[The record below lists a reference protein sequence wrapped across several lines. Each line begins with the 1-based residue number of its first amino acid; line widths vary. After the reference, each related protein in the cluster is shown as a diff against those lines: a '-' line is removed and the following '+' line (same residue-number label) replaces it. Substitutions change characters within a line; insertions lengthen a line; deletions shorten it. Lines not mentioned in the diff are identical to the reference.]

1 VTSADGTDADGTE
14 NRLLPSV
21 QLIERVL
28 ATDVSYT
35 ISRMRVLER
44 IPGNPIGIGYRRI
57 DEKAVALVSVFLPA
71 FRRVIG
77 LRPGH
82 EGEIEALVAW
92 YRSYGVKPTFEI
104 VPGMYDAALGR
115 ELARHGFLP
124 SGFHAAL
131 IGEPDRSTQPNPDID
146 TDLDIERV
154 VSDEATERYL
164 DAYVAGWGVPDKDHA
179 QFKSN
184 VRPWRQQPGWSLYL
198 ARVDGRPAAA
208 ATLYVADRVA
218 YLADATTAPAF
229 RGRGLHAALLRQRI
243 RDAGAAGV
251 DFIFS
256 GAEPMGTS
264 HRNME
269 RAGLRLYFHRTK
281 WTAG

>member
-1 VTSADGTDADGTE
+1 MAIADDTE
-14 NRLLPSV
+14 NRLLPSLP
-21 QLIERVL
+21 LIERVL
-28 ATDVSYT
+28 AADASYT

-57 DEKAVALVSVFLPA
+57 DDKAVALVSLFLPS

-82 EGEIEALVAW
+82 EGEIEPLLAW
-92 YRSYGVKPTFEI
+92 YRGYGVKPTFEI

-131 IGEPDRSTQPNPDID
+131 IGEPDRATQRRARRSTSSRSPPMRRWSAISMPMSPDGAFRKR
-146 TDLDIERV
+146 TTP
-154 VSDEATERYL
+154 S
-164 DAYVAGWGVPDKDHA
+164 
-179 QFKSN
+179 S
-184 VRPWRQQPGWSLYL
+184 RPMSVHGAMQPGWSLYL

-218 YLADATTAPAF
+218 YLADAATAPAY
-229 RGRGLHAALLRQRI
+229 RGRGLHAALLRRRI
-243 RDAGAAGV
+243 RDASTAGI
-251 DFIFS
+251 DFVFS
-256 GAEPMGTS
+256 GAEPLGTS

-269 RAGLRLYFHRTK
+269 RAGLRLHFLRTK
-281 WTAG
+281 WTAI

>member
-1 VTSADGTDADGTE
+1 VTNLDGGLEDRE
-14 NRLLPSV
+14 QRLLPSL

-28 ATDVSYT
+28 TTDAAYT

-44 IPGNPIGIGYRRI
+44 IPGNPIGIGFRRI
-57 DEKAVALVSVFLPA
+57 DDKAVALVSLFLPS

-82 EGEIEALVAW
+82 EGEIEPLLAW
-92 YRSYGVKPTFEI
+92 YRGYGVKPTFEI

-131 IGEPDRSTQPNPDID
+131 IGEPDHSMQPDPEV
-146 TDLDIERV
+146 DIERV
-154 VSDEATERYL
+154 ASDEAMERYL
-164 DAYVAGWGVPDKDHA
+164 DAYVAGWGVPERDHA
-179 QFKSN
+179 QFKAN
-184 VRPWRQQPGWSLYL
+184 VRPWREQPGWSLYL

-229 RGRGLHAALLRQRI
+229 RGRGLQTALLRQRI

-251 DFIFS
+251 DFVFS
-256 GAEPMGTS
+256 GAEPFDTS
-264 HRNME
+264 HRNMD
-269 RAGLRLYFHRTK
+269 RAGLRLHFLRTK
-281 WTAG
+281 WTAA

>member
-1 VTSADGTDADGTE
+1 MATWMGPE
-14 NRLLPSV
+14 KRLLPSL

-28 ATDVSYT
+28 ATDASYT

-57 DEKAVALVSVFLPA
+57 DEHAVALVSLFLPA
-71 FRRVIG
+71 FTRVIG

-82 EGEIEALVAW
+82 EGEIEPLLAW
-92 YRSYGVKPTFEI
+92 YRGYGVKPTFEI
-104 VPGMYDAALGR
+104 VPGMYNAALGR

-131 IGEPDRSTQPNPDID
+131 VGEPDQSTHPNPEI
-146 TDLDIERV
+146 DIEQV
-154 VSDEATERYL
+154 ASDAAMEGYL
-164 DAYVAGWGVPDKDHA
+164 DAYVAGWGVAEKDHA
-179 QFKSN
+179 QFKAN
-184 VRPWRQQPGWSLYL
+184 VRPWREQPGWSLYL

-218 YLADATTAPAF
+218 YLADATTAPAY
-229 RGRGLHAALLRQRI
+229 RGSGLQTALLRQRI
-243 RDAGAAGV
+243 RDASKAGI
-251 DFIFS
+251 DFVFS
-256 GAEPMGTS
+256 GAEPLGTS

-269 RAGLRLYFHRTK
+269 RAGLRLHFLRTK
-281 WTAG
+281 WQAV

>member
-1 VTSADGTDADGTE
+1 MSARASAASADGSE

-21 QLIERVL
+21 GLIERVL
-28 ATDVSYT
+28 TADASYT

-57 DEKAVALVSVFLPA
+57 DDRAVALVSIFLPS
-71 FRRVIG
+71 FTRVIG

-82 EGEIEALVAW
+82 EGEIAPLLAW
-92 YRSYGVKPTFEI
+92 YREYGVKPTFEI

-124 SGFHAAL
+124 AGFHAAV
-131 IGEPDRSTQPNPDID
+131 IGEPDCAAAQNADID
-146 TDLDIERV
+146 IEQV
-154 VSDEATERYL
+154 VSEEAMEHYL
-164 DAYVAGWGVPDKDHA
+164 DAYVAGWGVQEKDHA
-179 QFKSN
+179 QFKAN
-184 VRPWRQQPGWSLYL
+184 VRPWREQPGWSLYL

-208 ATLYVADRVA
+208 ATLYIADRVA

-229 RGRGLHAALLRQRI
+229 RGRGLHAALLRRRV
-243 RDAGAAGV
+243 RDASAAGI
-251 DFIFS
+251 DFVFS

-269 RAGLRLYFHRTK
+269 RAGLRLHFLRTK
-281 WTAG
+281 WRTA

>member
-1 VTSADGTDADGTE
+1 LATSVDDAAH
-14 NRLLPSV
+14 RLLPSL

-28 ATDVSYT
+28 AADAAYT

-57 DEKAVALVSVFLPA
+57 DDKAVALVSMFLPA
-71 FRRVIG
+71 FTRVIG

-82 EGEIEALVAW
+82 EGEIEPLLAW
-92 YRSYGVKPTFEI
+92 YREYGVKPTFEI
-104 VPGMYDAALGR
+104 VPGMYDAALGQ

-131 IGEPDRSTQPNPDID
+131 IGEPDPSTRPNPEM
-146 TDLDIERV
+146 DIERV
-154 VSDEATERYL
+154 ASAEAMERYL
-164 DAYVAGWGVPDKDHA
+164 DAYVAGWRVPEKDHA
-179 QFKSN
+179 QFKAN
-184 VRPWRQQPGWSLYL
+184 VRPWREQPGWSLYVTQ
-198 ARVDGRPAAA
+198 VDGRPAAA
-208 ATLYVADRVA
+208 ATLYVGDRVA

-243 RDAGAAGV
+243 RDANMAGI
-251 DFIFS
+251 DFVFS
-256 GAEPMGTS
+256 GAEPFGTS

-269 RAGLRLYFHRTK
+269 RAGLRLHFLRTK
-281 WTAG
+281 WMAA

>member
-1 VTSADGTDADGTE
+1 VSARASATSADGTQI
-14 NRLLPSV
+14 RLFPSV

-28 ATDVSYT
+28 TADAAYT
-35 ISRMRVLER
+35 VSRMRVLER

-57 DEKAVALVSVFLPA
+57 DDKAVALVSMFLPA
-71 FRRVIG
+71 FTRVIG

-82 EGEIEALVAW
+82 EREIEPLLAW
-92 YRSYGVKPTFEI
+92 YREYGVKPTFEI

-115 ELARHGFLP
+115 ELGRHGFLP

-131 IGEPDRSTQPNPDID
+131 IAEPDRSTQPNPKI
-146 TDLDIERV
+146 DIERV
-154 VSDEATERYL
+154 ASAEAMEHYL
-164 DAYVAGWGVPDKDHA
+164 DAYVAGWGVAEKDHA
-179 QFKSN
+179 QFKAN
-184 VRPWRQQPGWSLYL
+184 VRPWREQPGWSLYL

-243 RDAGAAGV
+243 RDASTAGI
-251 DFIFS
+251 DFVFS

-269 RAGLRLYFHRTK
+269 RAGLRLHFLRTK
-281 WTAG
+281 WQAA

>member
-1 VTSADGTDADGTE
+1 VTRADATD

-28 ATDVSYT
+28 GADASYT
-35 ISRMRVLER
+35 MSRMRVLER

-57 DEKAVALVSVFLPA
+57 DDHAVALVSLFLPA
-71 FRRVIG
+71 FTRVIG

-82 EGEIEALVAW
+82 EREIEPLLAW
-92 YRSYGVKPTFEI
+92 YRGYGVKPTFEI

-131 IGEPDRSTQPNPDID
+131 ITEPDRTMAASADI
-146 TDLDIERV
+146 DIERV
-154 VSDEATERYL
+154 ASEAAMERYL
-164 DAYVAGWGVPDKDHA
+164 DAYVAGWGLPEREHA
-179 QFKSN
+179 QFKAN
-184 VRPWRQQPGWSLYL
+184 VRPWRVQPGWSLYL

-208 ATLYVADRVA
+208 ATLYINDGVG
-218 YLADATTAPAF
+218 YLADAATAPAF
-229 RGRGLHAALLRQRI
+229 RGHGLHAALLRQRI
-243 RDAGAAGV
+243 RDASAAGV
-251 DFIFS
+251 DFVFS
-256 GAEPMGTS
+256 GTEPMGTS

-269 RAGLRLYFHRTK
+269 RAGLRLHFLRTK
-281 WTAG
+281 WTAA

>member
-1 VTSADGTDADGTE
+1 MAKE

-28 ATDVSYT
+28 AADTAYT

-44 IPGNPIGIGYRRI
+44 IPGNPIGIGFRRI
-57 DEKAVALVSVFLPA
+57 DDKAMALVSIFLPS
-71 FRRVIG
+71 FTRVIG

-82 EGEIEALVAW
+82 EGEVEPLLAW
-92 YRSYGVKPTFEI
+92 YRGYGVKPTFEI
-104 VPGMYDAALGR
+104 VPGMYDSALGR

-124 SGFHAAL
+124 SGFHAVL
-131 IGEPDRSTQPNPDID
+131 VGKPDRSTQPDPAI
-146 TDLDIERV
+146 DIEQV
-154 VSDEATERYL
+154 NSAEAMEDYL
-164 DAYVAGWGVPDKDHA
+164 DAYVAGWGVPEKDHP

-184 VRPWRQQPGWSLYL
+184 VRPWREQPGWSLYL
-198 ARVDGRPAAA
+198 ARVGGRPAAA

-218 YLADATTAPAF
+218 YLADGTTAPTY

-243 RDAGAAGV
+243 RDASAAGI
-251 DFIFS
+251 DFVFS

-269 RAGLRLYFHRTK
+269 RAGLRLHFQRTK
-281 WTAG
+281 WTAA

>member
-1 VTSADGTDADGTE
+1 VTNADSIE

-21 QLIERVL
+21 RLIERVL
-28 ATDVSYT
+28 AADISYT

-57 DEKAVALVSVFLPA
+57 DENAVALVSVFLPA

-82 EGEIEALVAW
+82 EGEIAPLVAW
-92 YRSYGVKPTFEI
+92 YRGYGVTPTFEI
-104 VPGMYDAALGR
+104 VPGMYDAALGG

-131 IGEPDRSTQPNPDID
+131 IGAPDRSTQPNPDID
-146 TDLDIERV
+146 IERV
-154 VSDEATERYL
+154 GSEEAMERYL
-164 DAYVAGWGVPDKDHA
+164 DAYVSGWGVPEKDHA
-179 QFKSN
+179 QFKAN

-198 ARVDGRPAAA
+198 ARVDGRPGAA

-229 RGRGLHAALLRQRI
+229 RGHGLHAALLRQRI
-243 RDAGAAGV
+243 RDASAAGV
-251 DFIFS
+251 DFVFS
-256 GAEPMGTS
+256 GAEPFGTS

-281 WTAG
+281 WTTA

>member
-1 VTSADGTDADGTE
+1 VSTRASATDADGAGH
-14 NRLLPSV
+14 RLLPSIG
-21 QLIERVL
+21 LIERIL
-28 ATDVSYT
+28 AADISYT

-57 DEKAVALVSVFLPA
+57 DDRAVALVSIFLPS

-82 EGEIEALVAW
+82 EREIEPLLAW
-92 YRSYGVKPTFEI
+92 YREYGVKPIFEI

-131 IGEPDRSTQPNPDID
+131 IGEPDRSTQPDPDID
-146 TDLDIERV
+146 IEQV
-154 VSDEATERYL
+154 NSAEAMEDYL
-164 DAYVAGWGVPDKDHA
+164 DAYVAGWGVPEKDHA
-179 QFKSN
+179 QFKAN
-184 VRPWRQQPGWSLYL
+184 VRPWREQPGWSLYL

-218 YLADATTAPAF
+218 YLADGTTAPAY

-243 RDAGAAGV
+243 RDASVTGV
-251 DFIFS
+251 DFVFS

-269 RAGLRLYFHRTK
+269 RAGLRLHFLRTK
-281 WTAG
+281 WTAA

>member
-1 VTSADGTDADGTE
+1 VTSASSTDTASTE

-28 ATDVSYT
+28 AADAAYT

-44 IPGNPIGIGYRRI
+44 IPGNPIGIGYRLI
-57 DEKAVALVSVFLPA
+57 DDRAVALVSMFLPA
-71 FRRVIG
+71 FTRVIG

-82 EGEIEALVAW
+82 EGEIEPLLAW
-92 YRSYGVKPTFEI
+92 YRGYGVKPTFEI

-131 IGEPDRSTQPNPDID
+131 IGEPDRFREPNPES
-146 TDLDIERV
+146 DIERV
-154 VSDEATERYL
+154 TSDEAMERYL
-164 DAYVAGWGVPDKDHA
+164 DAYVAGWGVPERDHA
-179 QFKSN
+179 QFKAN
-184 VRPWRQQPGWSLYL
+184 VRPWREQPGWSLYL
-198 ARVDGRPAAA
+198 ARIDGRPAAA
-208 ATLYVADRVA
+208 ATLYVADRVG
-218 YLADATTAPAF
+218 YLADATTAPVF

-243 RDAGAAGV
+243 RDASATGV
-251 DFIFS
+251 DFVFS

-269 RAGLRLYFHRTK
+269 RAGLRLHFLRTK
-281 WTAG
+281 WQAA

>member
-1 VTSADGTDADGTE
+1 VTSASSTDTASTE

-28 ATDVSYT
+28 AADAAYT

-57 DEKAVALVSVFLPA
+57 DDRVVALVSMFLPA
-71 FRRVIG
+71 FTRVIG

-82 EGEIEALVAW
+82 EGEIEPLLAW
-92 YRSYGVKPTFEI
+92 YRGYGVKPTFEI

-131 IGEPDRSTQPNPDID
+131 IGEPDRFSEPNPES
-146 TDLDIERV
+146 DIERV
-154 VSDEATERYL
+154 TSDEAMERYL
-164 DAYVAGWGVPDKDHA
+164 DAYVAGWGVPERDHA
-179 QFKSN
+179 QFKAN
-184 VRPWRQQPGWSLYL
+184 VRPWREQPGWSLHL
-198 ARVDGRPAAA
+198 ARIDGRPAAA

-243 RDAGAAGV
+243 RDASAAGV
-251 DFIFS
+251 DFVFS

-269 RAGLRLYFHRTK
+269 RAGLRLHFLRTK
-281 WTAG
+281 WQAA

>member
-1 VTSADGTDADGTE
+1 LDGRLDGRET
-14 NRLLPSV
+14 RLVPSLA
-21 QLIERVL
+21 LIERVL
-28 ATDVSYT
+28 ATDAAYT

-44 IPGNPIGIGYRRI
+44 IPGNPVGIGYRRI
-57 DEKAVALVSVFLPA
+57 DDSAVALVSMFLPA
-71 FRRVIG
+71 FTRVIG

-82 EGEIEALVAW
+82 EGEIEPLLAW
-92 YRSYGVKPTFEI
+92 YRGYGVKPTFEI

-131 IGEPDRSTQPNPDID
+131 IGEPDRSTQPNPAI
-146 TDLDIERV
+146 DIERV
-154 VSDEATERYL
+154 TSAEAMEHYL
-164 DAYVAGWGVPDKDHA
+164 DAYVAGWGVPEKDHA
-179 QFKSN
+179 QFKAN
-184 VRPWRQQPGWSLYL
+184 VRPWREQPGWSLYL
-198 ARVDGRPAAA
+198 ARIDGRPAAA

-218 YLADATTAPAF
+218 YLADGTTAPAY

-243 RDAGAAGV
+243 GDASMAGV
-251 DFIFS
+251 DFVFS

-269 RAGLRLYFHRTK
+269 RAGLRLHFLRTK
-281 WTAG
+281 WTAA